1 MIYDFEYAIKRWFC
15 TIYNNEKCSSW
26 RMIMKIR
33 KCTVCGREFEFH
45 NAITDGHKNL
55 GRNNNEEN

>member
-1 MIYDFEYAIKRWFC
+1 
-15 TIYNNEKCSSW
+15 
-26 RMIMKIR
+26 MKIR

>member
-1 MIYDFEYAIKRWFC
+1 
-15 TIYNNEKCSSW
+15 
-26 RMIMKIR
+26 MKIR
-33 KCTVCGREFEFH
+33 KRTVCGMEFESH

>member
-1 MIYDFEYAIKRWFC
+1 MENDYENKKMYSLWK
-15 TIYNNEKCSSW
+15 
-26 RMIMKIR
+26 
-33 KCTVCGREFEFH
+33 GEFESH